1 MDSKKHNIKS
11 ISVIIIICL
20 LLLISAKTNAGS
32 SHDKVAVLLTAWG
45 QPARYVFEYSWYNHL
60 WCRDGDK
67 TLYPGQPC
75 KIGHVGKFPQESH
88 LGIMPWGL
96 NNPYPG
102 AMSVYDGYGIYKLED
117 DVFMSINPYHPSLT
131 PAMIPAGTS
140 IVPVSE
146 MMDPVSGRPYFPFDK
161 RTGTESLPGWYKIV
175 MPNGLCDMY
184 ELNNMTFIR
193 WYSMEGRA
201 IEPWLASECDDVEI
215 LEEAKYTMTKQL
227 LEEHFGNAID
237 VRFGYYTG
245 IPGYS
250 KHEMDI
256 AEEFANEGFR
266 KMLVARETTD
276 NNHYANNFMTGN
288 YIKERLCELGVL
300 EETELYQ
307 TRQIGR
313 TPEFNKMNIE
323 NVRPLIEAYPEG
335 SNIAFVYVTIGL
347 PWGSRE
353 TYGSFGTQHPWWKE
367 VYHEN
372 AFLNYLS
379 WKKALQREFGNRYKL
394 VFSLGEADSNL
405 MRDSFFTYAYY
416 GKERLGGHFY
426 TTREGIQMA
435 KQAGADKIIIAP
447 CHWFEDNYQITIATR
462 EINNLPIASKKDLQ
476 AENYTMT
483 FCEDDVDNPVAC
495 DSNEA
500 AAEITYANSYTHKD
514 TEFATVYYAVLRG
527 TLERFGL
534 YPKDEWVLPVVSTV
548 ITKLNGGT
556 VEVLNAMSRVN
567 GAKIEI
573 PADPYPDRP
582 DSFAY
587 DTAIPINDPKDSFN
601 CLWEDTEIII
611 GHRLNPPPMKNARP
625 SGPAVHCGPYRTIFN
640 RDVTV
645 TIPYDSIRAGSR
657 EVKVYIY
664 NLLSETWD
672 EVDGVSAQNGRA
684 VFKTQVLGL
693 FRAGVER

>member
-1 MDSKKHNIKS
+1 
-11 ISVIIIICL
+11 
-20 LLLISAKTNAGS
+20 
-32 SHDKVAVLLTAWG
+32 
-45 QPARYVFEYSWYNHL
+45 
-60 WCRDGDK
+60 
-67 TLYPGQPC
+67 
-75 KIGHVGKFPQESH
+75 
-88 LGIMPWGL
+88 
-96 NNPYPG
+96 
-102 AMSVYDGYGIYKLED
+102 
-117 DVFMSINPYHPSLT
+117 
-131 PAMIPAGTS
+131 MIPAGTS

-161 RTGTESLPGWYKIV
+161 RTAAESLPGWYKIG

-184 ELNNMTFIR
+184 ELNNITFIR
-193 WYSMEGRA
+193 WYSMEGRPV
-201 IEPWLASECDDVEI
+201 EPWLASECDDVEI

-227 LEEHFGNAID
+227 LEEHFDKRVD

-250 KHEMDI
+250 KHEVDI

-276 NNHYANNFMTGN
+276 NNNYANNFMTGN
-288 YIKERLCELGVL
+288 YIKERLCEIGVL

-323 NVRPLIEAYPEG
+323 NLRPLIEAYPEG
-335 SNIAFVYVTIGL
+335 SKIALVYVTIGL

-353 TYGSFGTQHPWWKE
+353 TYGAFGTQHPWWKE

-379 WKKALQREFGNRYKL
+379 WKKALQRDFGSRYEL
-394 VFSLGEADSNL
+394 VFSLGATDSNL

-435 KQAGADKIIIAP
+435 KQTGADKIIIAP
-447 CHWFEDNYQITIATR
+447 CHWFEDNYQITVATR
-462 EINNLPIASKKDLQ
+462 EINNLPIASKEDLQ

-483 FCEDDVDNPVAC
+483 FCEDDVDSQVAC

-500 AAEITYANSYTHKD
+500 VAEITYAGSYTHMD
-514 TEFATVYYAVLRG
+514 HEFATVYYAVLRG

-534 YPKDEWVLPVVSTV
+534 YPKNELVCPVVNKL
-548 ITKLNGGT
+548 ITKIDGGT
-556 VEVLNAMSRVN
+556 VEVQNELSLLN

-587 DTAIPINDPKDSFN
+587 DTAIPINDLEDSFN
-601 CLWEDTEIII
+601 CLWEDTKIII
-611 GHRLNPPPMKNARP
+611 GHRLNPPLMRNVRP
-625 SGPAVHCGPYRTIFN
+625 VGPAVHCGPYRTIFN
-640 RDVTV
+640 RDVTI
-645 TIPYDSIRAGSR
+645 TIPYHSLRAGSR

-664 NLLSETWD
+664 NLLSATWD
-672 EVDGVSAQNGRA
+672 EVDGVIAQNGRA